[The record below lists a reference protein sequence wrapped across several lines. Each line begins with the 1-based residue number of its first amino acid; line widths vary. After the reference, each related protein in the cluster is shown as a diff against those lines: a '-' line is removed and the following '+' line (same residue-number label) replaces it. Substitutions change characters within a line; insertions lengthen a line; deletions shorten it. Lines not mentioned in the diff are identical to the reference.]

1 MVATEAFPPDDFA
14 APGAMLQA
22 LLELSPLSVVL
33 YKPVHAPEGE
43 VIDFEFA
50 YLNPAAQL
58 LLQLPARPGG
68 TTYRQ
73 HFPHSSENDGLA
85 LHQAAFASGRAA
97 HFEVVYH
104 VGDYDYQCQVATQR
118 VGDELLVNITATAT
132 NEARPAVEE
141 ALRLSQARE
150 QQARLAAE
158 QERNLLQALLNQ
170 APVAIGLF
178 QGPDHVVA
186 MANDQLCGMWGY
198 PAAQVLHRPLLEA
211 VPELQGQGFTELM
224 ADVARTGEPFVGT
237 TVPAQLRQQGQVT
250 TRFFDFVYQPLY
262 DAAGQLLGVLDIA
275 IDVTAQ
281 VLDREQVQ
289 ALNEELSATNEE
301 LQTSNEELLLANR
314 ELTEA
319 QLQLATERERLT
331 QVFAK
336 TPALIALLHGPHH
349 TITYANPAFQQFF
362 ASGPLLGHAYA
373 EALPKVHAQGHGA
386 WLQQVY
392 TTGKTAVGSER
403 PLLLPT
409 ADGGERLVYLDF
421 TYEAYGSPTPEGIFL
436 FAFDVT
442 ERVLARRQRLA
453 YQQLRAVFEQ
463 APVAISIL
471 QGPDYQIE
479 VANPFIIDMWG
490 RTAEGVLNKP
500 FFEVLPELRE
510 QGFEGVLAEVRR
522 SGQPYV
528 AQEVEARFWRAG
540 KFETSYVNLSIYPL
554 RDEQS
559 EVVGLI
565 LVSTDVSTQLRA
577 RQREQ
582 EFNEEL
588 AVMNEELQSANDEL
602 GATNLRLTRTNV
614 DLDNF
619 IYTASH
625 DLRAPITNIEG
636 LLQVLQSEL
645 PAGQTNEVVYILGL
659 MQDSVD
665 RFKRTIEHLTEV
677 SKLQKEHG
685 QGATPVRLAEVIQNV
700 QLDLVPLIKETGA
713 QVAVDVPAF
722 VTLTFSEKNLRSVVY
737 NLLSNALKYRHPD
750 RVPQVRLLS
759 RTQGHHLVLEVQD
772 NGLGLDLTRDHELF
786 TMFQRYHTHVEGSG
800 IGLYMVKK
808 IVENAGGRIEVESQL
823 GCGSTFFVYF
833 PR

>member
-1 MVATEAFPPDDFA
+1 
-14 APGAMLQA
+14 MLQA

-33 YKPVHAPEGE
+33 YKPVYAPEGE

-97 HFEVVYH
+97 YFEVVYH

-118 VGDELLVNITATAT
+118 VGEELLVNITATAT

-186 MANDQLCGMWGY
+186 MANEQLCGMWGY

-224 ADVARTGEPFVGT
+224 TDVARTGEPFVGT

-262 DAAGQLLGVLDIA
+262 NAAGQLLGVLDIA
-275 IDVTAQ
+275 TDVTAQ

-289 ALNEELSATNEE
+289 ALNEELSTTNEE

-373 EALPKVHAQGHGA
+373 AVLPKVYAQGHGG

-392 TTGKTAVGSER
+392 TTGKTSVGSER

-409 ADGGERLVYLDF
+409 EDGGERLVYLDF
-421 TYEAYGSPTPEGIFL
+421 TYEAYGTPTPEGVFL

-442 ERVLARRQRLA
+442 ERVLARRQRVA

-471 QGPDYQIE
+471 QGPDYRIE

-588 AVMNEELQSANDEL
+588 AVMNEELQSANEEL

-636 LLQVLQSEL
+636 LLQALQSEL

-685 QGATPVRLAEVIQNV
+685 QGATPVRLAEVIQNM
-700 QLDLVPLIKETGA
+700 QLDLAPLIKETDA
-713 QVAVDVPAF
+713 QVTIEVPAF

-737 NLLSNALKYRHPD
+737 NLFSNALKYRHPD

-772 NGLGLDLTRDHELF
+772 NGLGLDLARDHELF
-786 TMFQRYHTHVEGSG
+786 AMFQRYHTHVEGSG

-823 GCGSTFFVYF
+823 GYGSTFFVYF